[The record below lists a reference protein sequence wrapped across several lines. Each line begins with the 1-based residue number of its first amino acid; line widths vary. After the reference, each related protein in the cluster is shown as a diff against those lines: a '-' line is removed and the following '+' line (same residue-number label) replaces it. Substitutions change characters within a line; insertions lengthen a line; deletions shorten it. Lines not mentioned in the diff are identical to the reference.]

1 MAISGAAPAD
11 APAALEREVKFVLE
25 QGRGPFARQ
34 LLDALCRA
42 DPSYPA
48 AVVSTIYYDTARL
61 DLLGRKLD
69 SDYLKTKVRLRWYG
83 DLEGHVAGERSF
95 LEVKSRIGSVRTKQ
109 RVETPL
115 AASRV
120 GLMCLDDPSLVD
132 VLTLLAPVA
141 PELPAG
147 LRPALLI
154 QYHRYRY
161 VEPLSQ
167 ARISLDTEIRAP
179 RADPRLLR
187 HDYPVA
193 LPAAILEVKGDSE
206 DLPRSLR
213 PILHLGARRLAFSKY
228 GFASLAMLRS
238 L

>member
-1 MAISGAAPAD
+1 MVMSAVAPAD

-25 QGRGPFARQ
+25 PGRGPFARQ
-34 LLDALCRA
+34 LLDALCQP
-42 DPSYPA
+42 DPNYPA

-61 DLLGRKLD
+61 DFLGRKLD

-83 DLEGHVAGERSF
+83 DLEGRIAGERSF
-95 LEVKSRIGSVRTKQ
+95 LEVKSRIGSTRTKE

-115 AASRV
+115 AASR
-120 GLMCLDDPSLVD
+120 LNRLRLDDPALGD
-132 VLTLLAPVA
+132 VLGLLAPLGLS
-141 PELPAG
+141 LPPG

-161 VEPLSQ
+161 IDSLSQ
-167 ARISLDTEIRAP
+167 SRISLDTEICAP
-179 RADPRLLR
+179 RADVRLLR

-193 LPAAILEVKGDSE
+193 LPAAILEVKGTSE
-206 DLPRSLR
+206 ELPPGLR
-213 PILHLGARRLAFSKY
+213 PLLHLGARRLAFSKY

>member
-1 MAISGAAPAD
+1 MVISAAAPAD
-11 APAALEREVKFVLE
+11 APAALEREVKFVLG
-25 QGRGPFARQ
+25 QGRGPFARR
-34 LLDALCRA
+34 LLDALCEP
-42 DPSYPA
+42 DPRYPA
-48 AVVSTIYYDTARL
+48 AVVSTIYFDTAQL
-61 DLLGRKLD
+61 DFLGRKLD

-95 LEVKSRIGSVRTKQ
+95 LEVKSRIGSVRTKE

-115 AASRV
+115 AASRL
-120 GLMCLDDPSLVD
+120 GRMPLDDPALAE
-132 VLTLLAPVA
+132 VLDLL
-141 PELPAG
+141 LPLGLNLPSG

-161 VEPLSQ
+161 VDPLSGS
-167 ARISLDTEIRAP
+167 RVSLDTEIRAP

-187 HDYPVA
+187 HDYPVT
-193 LPAAILEVKGDSE
+193 LPAAILEVKGQSE
-206 DLPRSLR
+206 ELPRGLR
-213 PILHLGARRLAFSKY
+213 PLLHLGARRLAFSKF